1 MVRGNI
7 SMVMKKIFSI
17 SMQNKKLNSTSPSL
31 FGLLRRYAG
40 IIILLVVLTIVA
52 NALSVAVPKII
63 ALAIDTYAKGN
74 FLMVKL
80 AGEFSLVAVGIFVF
94 TYLQNVVQVLASE
107 SVARDLRNDIMAKI
121 SVQPFA
127 YL

>member
-1 MVRGNI
+1 MDRGNI

-52 NALSVAVPKII
+52 NALSVAVPK
-63 ALAIDTYAKGN
+63 
-74 FLMVKL
+74 
-80 AGEFSLVAVGIFVF
+80 
-94 TYLQNVVQVLASE
+94 
-107 SVARDLRNDIMAKI
+107 
-121 SVQPFA
+121 
-127 YL
+127 